1 MGETAV
7 QAAQSVDYEGV
18 GTVEFLLS
26 SRGEF
31 FFLEMNTR
39 LQVEHP
45 ITELTTGI
53 DLVQKQ
59 FEVAAGMK
67 LTIQQDEVGL
77 FGHAIEA
84 RIYAE
89 DASKGFL
96 PAIGKLAMW
105 RPPSTPGVR
114 FDSGFREGDEV
125 TVDFD
130 PMLAKLIVHAPSRK
144 AALRRLDT
152 ALSDF
157 VALGVTT
164 NVGFLRQVAAEP
176 AFTNGEVTTDY
187 LDSTSLSTFSEPKP
201 ENAILVAIAAA
212 ASRFG
217 LDRTAGSASVTDFDD
232 HTGHTGD
239 PFRTLKRSFP

>member
-1 MGETAV
+1 
-7 QAAQSVDYEGV
+7 
-18 GTVEFLLS
+18 
-26 SRGEF
+26 
-31 FFLEMNTR
+31 MNTR

-67 LTIQQDEVGL
+67 LAIQQDEVGL

-201 ENAILVAIAAA
+201 EDAILVAIAAA

-217 LDRTAGSASVTDFDD
+217 LDRTAGSASVTDFDE
-232 HTGHTGD
+232 HTGHAGD
-239 PFRTLKRSFP
+239 PFRTLTRSFP